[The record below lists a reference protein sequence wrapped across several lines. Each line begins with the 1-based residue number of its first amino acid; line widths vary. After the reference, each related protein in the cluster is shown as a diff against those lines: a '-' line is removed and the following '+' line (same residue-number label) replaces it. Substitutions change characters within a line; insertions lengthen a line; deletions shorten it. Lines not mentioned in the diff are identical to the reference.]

1 MPANPRKSPLYP
13 PFIKGG
19 KLIGIT
25 PSHPP
30 FLKASGSESL
40 RLGEGIEGDFVEGR
54 SPHRTIERFHGVL
67 QGGYGDPPYGLNES
81 GEAGWMIDWF

>member
-19 KLIGIT
+19 KFVGIT

-40 RLGEGIEGDFVEGR
+40 RLGEE
-54 SPHRTIERFHGVL
+54 IERLSDNPPKALYVIL
-67 QGGYGDPPYGLNES
+67 SEAKNLIDPSTYTFEILRPPAADSE
-81 GEAGWMIDWF
+81 